1 MVAGSGTAD
10 ATAAGRASGEPGAAD
25 ERPSR
30 RMRDARVQ
38 MTEIVMPNDTNP
50 HGTLS
55 GGRVMQLV
63 DIAAAVAA
71 VRHAR
76 RGVVTAA
83 FDEVIFLAPVPLGH
97 IIMLDAQVTCVG
109 RTSMEVKVIVRG
121 ENPPHRRAP
130 AYDNRLRDIRWPRRR
145 RTSDHGASP
154 GRGFTRGTSDDGSC
168 QRASLRAPGTSARV
182 ATSQGVRSQPAAAAS
197 AASSAAATGLIT
209 TT

>member
-1 MVAGSGTAD
+1 MSDNDSSLPVVAGSGTAD

-121 ENPPHRRAP
+121 ENP
-130 AYDNRLRDIRWPRRR
+130 LTGERR
-145 RTSDHGASP
+145 RTTTAYVTFIGLDDAGRPTMVPALVADSP
-154 GRGFTRGTSDDGSC
+154 EEQAMMD
-168 QRASLRAPGTSARV
+168 RANARRSERLARAHE
-182 ATSQGVRSQPAAAAS
+182 
-197 AASSAAATGLIT
+197 
-209 TT
+209 